1 MNILELTQCA
11 SFSSRAYGDFQE
23 VGYAPARKYENRLTS
38 TTFFWIERDDK
49 HYIVF
54 RGSQQ
59 PRDFLVD
66 ALALPVRCLGN
77 WVHGGFALSHFS
89 IRKKLKK
96 ILTVIERTD
105 KPLIFTGHSLG
116 AAQSELAFLYCQK
129 KFPKLFER
137 SSLCVY
143 GKPRVFLKPS
153 RERFPEG
160 KVMSCVSGSDVV
172 TRLPRFLFTV
182 GSNNQEMFYLANDG
196 SNLLNADPEFVK
208 KDFDLSDAVS
218 DHSMTVY
225 LQRLKEIS

>member
-1 MNILELTQCA
+1 MNILELTACA
-11 SFSSRAYGDFQE
+11 AYSNRAYGDFRE
-23 VGYAPARKYENRLTS
+23 VGFAPPKKYENRLTS
-38 TTFFWIERDDK
+38 TTFFWMERDDR
-49 HYIVF
+49 HYIIF

-66 ALALPVRCLGN
+66 ALALPVPYLGN
-77 WVHGGFALSHFS
+77 WVHGGFALSHVS

-96 ILTVIERTD
+96 ILEVIQRTE

-116 AAQSELAFLYCQK
+116 AAQSELSFLYCEK
-129 KFPKLFER
+129 KFPKLFEK
-137 SSLCVY
+137 SQLIVF
-143 GKPRVFLKPS
+143 GKPRCFLKPS

-182 GSNNQEMFYLANDG
+182 GSSNQDMFYLANDG

-208 KDFDLSDAVS
+208 KDFDVSDAVS
-218 DHSMTVY
+218 DHSMNVY
-225 LQRLKEIS
+225 LQRLKEIE